1 MSSNRSTTSSS
12 TGRRRTSLNQNRR
25 PIHFSKIPIEQGI
38 VCSLKENFGFIH
50 CAERPAQ
57 LFFHYSELMNAHPDD
72 IHIDTEVTFKAGV
85 PYSSIEEKVA
95 AFEVNVV
102 PKGTVVWEMEDHP
115 NRIFQGIVDRPV
127 PTKMDKARHRSSM
140 NTNEYDAD
148 GSIRVLLPDKNGD
161 YISLEEQQK
170 AAARGRRE

>member
-1 MSSNRSTTSSS
+1 M
-12 TGRRRTSLNQNRR
+12 G
-25 PIHFSKIPIEQGI
+25 KG
-38 VCSLKENFGFIH
+38 
-50 CAERPAQ
+50 
-57 LFFHYSELMNAHPDD
+57 
-72 IHIDTEVTFKAGV
+72 
-85 PYSSIEEKVA
+85 IEEKVA

-161 YISLEEQQK
+161 YAFLLHILASLK
-170 AAARGRRE
+170 STGKGAIILPHGVLFRGNAEAERKTGHGFC